1 MKYLIKIPVCVL
13 SAALFLLSCSDDK
26 TEDYSFGI
34 DRTSIEIGANGGSE
48 PLKVT
53 SRGNWQAT
61 TDAPWIKLSPSNGMG
76 ITECRVEIDSSV
88 LAVEPRSAI
97 VQIISDD
104 QTHPQAFK
112 VIQQGYEKF
121 IRVEQQPEILPS
133 YGPYGERTLKVEITA
148 NVPFEIAPNVERPW
162 VLCEEIDMKK
172 ILDRGAR
179 PRTITL
185 EFEWENNTRPEERQ
199 LNIEFVVDEMYGEL
213 ARHDLLTLK
222 QTAAEKIVPG
232 IRGDSLAIM
241 ACKRSLDC
249 GGFEEGEQMSKWNNV
264 ILWEPTDEN
273 VLPENIGR
281 VRSVKFMGSNAKDGI
296 PFEIQY
302 LTAAETIM
310 IFSNSNKLQKN
321 FSTGPDLSKLEQ
333 LKHLQIYSFGLTELD
348 PSFKEL
354 KNLETLDLSGNNFET
369 IPSLLT
375 PENFPNLT
383 YLDLT
388 ANRRRSV
395 MDMNTTMVPD
405 TDWGGLWKS
414 TSSKYN
420 QRDLERLLAWEK
432 LEFLRLSNNYM
443 QYGVPTMVNKTKNKW
458 QKGDQYRLYW
468 DSETEDYVWHDIPEW
483 LVGKPKVLPNATY
496 FALNLNYFTGEIPEW
511 ILYHPQLFFWNPG
524 LLVFNQNQKYMDK
537 EGNPVGFTNIP
548 ATLDYYYEIY
558 PEQKNLDEE
567 AETGA
572 SDQPQAK
579 MVEIRTEAL
588 SGIRRM
594 FFNSH
599 N

>member
-1 MKYLIKIPVCVL
+1 MKYLIKIPICVL
-13 SAALFLLSCSDDK
+13 NIVLFFLSCSNDK
-26 TEDYSFGI
+26 TEDYNFGI
-34 DRTSIEIGANGGSE
+34 DRTSIEIGADGGSE

-53 SRGNWQAT
+53 SRGNWRAI

-104 QTHPQAFK
+104 QTHPQTFK
-112 VIQQGYEKF
+112 VTQQGYEKF
-121 IRVEQQPEILPS
+121 IRVERQPETLPN
-133 YGPYGERTLKVEITA
+133 YGPYGERTLQVEVTA
-148 NVPFEIAPNVERPW
+148 NVPFEVSPNAEKPW
-162 VLCEEIDMKK
+162 ALCEKIDMEKV
-172 ILDRGAR
+172 LNRGAR
-179 PRTITL
+179 PRTIIL
-185 EFEWENNTRPEERQ
+185 EFEWENNTRPEERS
-199 LNIEFVVDEMYGEL
+199 LEVEFTVDETEGEL
-213 ARHDLLTLK
+213 VRHDVLMLK

-232 IRGDSLAIM
+232 IRGDSLAII

-249 GGFEEGEQMSKWNNV
+249 GGFEEGELMSKWDDV
-264 ILWEPTDEN
+264 VLWESTDED

-281 VRSVKFMGSNAKDGI
+281 VRSVKFMGSNTKDGI

-310 IFSNSNKLQKN
+310 IFSNGNKMLKS
-321 FSTGPDLSKLEQ
+321 FSTGPDLSKLVQ

-383 YLDLT
+383 YIDLT
-388 ANRRRSV
+388 ANRRGNV
-395 MDMNTTMVPD
+395 MDMNTTMVPEAN
-405 TDWGGLWKS
+405 WGGLWKS

-443 QYGVPTMVNKTKNKW
+443 QFGVPTMVNKTKNKW

-468 DSETEDYVWHDIPEW
+468 NSETEDYVWHDIPEW
-483 LVGKPKVLPNATY
+483 LVGKPKVLPNAIF

-511 ILYHPQLFFWNPG
+511 ILYHPQLFFWDPG
-524 LLVFNQNQKYMDK
+524 LLVFNQYQKYMDK

-558 PEQKNLDEE
+558 PEQKDLDEE

-572 SDQPQAK
+572 SSQPQAK
-579 MVEIRTEAL
+579 MAAIRTETL